1 MISKADIY
9 ENNSYNLCEPDC
21 QHLKKGPFGRTARC
35 TYYDKELEKWEQPD
49 SNEKLN
55 IGQSQWF
62 ICGACYE
69 ACFDDPYF
77 KEIDDNIEEIE
88 ESVGEEV
95 VKKWKKDFYGR

>member
-9 ENNSYNLCEPDC
+9 ESNSYNLCEPDC
-21 QHLKKGPFGRTARC
+21 PHLKQGPFGRTARC
-35 TYYDKELEKWEQPD
+35 TYYGKELEKWEQAKNGAP
-49 SNEKLN
+49 N

-77 KEIDDNIEEIE
+77 KEIRSYRRDR
-88 ESVGEEV
+88 G
-95 VKKWKKDFYGR
+95 KCW